1 MQPVQADVRIAEHR
15 ARRAHDAVA
24 SLGRAVPVAEPA
36 VAAVAAGHVRD
47 AAAQAAAAVRA
58 RRNRAA
64 AARGQPAG
72 RAIGQEAI
80 VLAAIA
86 RARRLAA
93 PPRHA
98 DALLR
103 GGRHPQAVA
112 LRKHADGVAR
122 RSVHGPAVRAPI
134 APVRLLAPAV
144 LVPRGV
150 RVRGRRVRAA
160 IGRSATGTSARRRS
174 RSSRPAACKST
185 AAKRHK
191 LLPRDPTFGDAGV
204 GFSFES
210 AKIVCFP

>member
-1 MQPVQADVRIAEHR
+1 MQPVQADVRIAE
-15 ARRAHDAVA
+15 RRADPVHVATAARVLAVLDAKA
-24 SLGRAVPVAEPA
+24 PP
-36 VAAVAAGHVRD
+36 AAVAAGQVRD

-64 AARGQPAG
+64 AARGQAAG
-72 RAIGQEAI
+72 PRVDRA
-80 VLAAIA
+80 AAQVVA
-86 RARRLAA
+86 VRVRLHAA
-93 PPRHA
+93 HLHHAHGLPRG
-98 DALLR
+98 DALP
-103 GGRHPQAVA
+103 PQAAVV
-112 LRKHADGVAR
+112 RSHAGAVAR

-144 LVPRGV
+144 LVPRGI